1 VRRCYRR
8 ADAVDVNDV
17 RDDDAGD
24 AATMRAR
31 AFARGGI

>member
-8 ADAVDVNDV
+8 ADAVDVNDA

-24 AATMRAR
+24 TAPLRAR
-31 AFARGGI
+31 AFARVEV